1 MANMSYVRFENTLE
15 DLEDC
20 ASNLYDDVS
29 KTEHNYRRALIQTC
43 RRIAAS
49 VPEGE
54 EDLLPSEY
62 DYDHEEEDN
71 DV

>member
-20 ASNLYDDVS
+20 ESNLYDEVS
-29 KTEHNYRRALIQTC
+29 EREHNYRRALIQTC
-43 RRIAAS
+43 RRIAERIR
-49 VPEGE
+49 EGE
-54 EDLLPSEY
+54 EDYLPSEN
-62 DYDHEEEDN
+62 DYDEEDD